1 VRWVVLSL
9 VLAMGCADWQRPPL
23 TAPYRAGEPLVQEQA
38 FLGVSSDGSAAAV
51 QLLDAEG
58 APPRLELIALDAR
71 GGATRHIAAAPA
83 AIAEAV
89 ARRLRAEGRKA
100 VPLLTTIAKEQWPAG
115 VAAAAREGFSS
126 IPSAAPDGS
135 PRRWSVVAPAARDAP
150 PLTLR
155 LALSPADPP
164 AFVLLLGAEPGP
176 PERLGEVELV
186 RQPIYGV
193 PVEGDLWMAG
203 DFVWLLSG
211 SVDEGEPLRRA
222 IGLRRGSLRRGEA
235 ELHDAR
241 GSSLRAAGDLAGA
254 AREFERAVAA
264 DPRFADALY
273 HAATT
278 AALSGREHDAVAWL
292 RRAAE
297 VDRRRVQVLGR
308 SDDALGALRLRP
320 DVREIL
326 GMKRPPP
333 ETSK

>member
-1 VRWVVLSL
+1 MRWVAISL
-9 VLAMGCADWQRPPL
+9 ALATACADWQRPPL

-51 QLLDAEG
+51 QLVDAEG

-83 AIAEAV
+83 QIASAV
-89 ARRLRAEGRKA
+89 ARRLRADGRKA
-100 VPLLTTIAKEQWPAG
+100 VPLLGAIAKEEWPAG

-126 IPSAAPDGS
+126 IPPAAPDGN
-135 PRRWSVVAPAARDAP
+135 PRRWSVAAAAANDP

-155 LALSPADPP
+155 LTVSPGDPP
-164 AFVLLLGAEPGP
+164 AFVLLLGADIGTR
-176 PERLGEVELV
+176 ERSREAELA
-186 RQPIYGV
+186 RQPIYGA
-193 PVEGDLWMAG
+193 PVAGDLWTAG
-203 DFVWLLSG
+203 DFVWLLGG

-222 IGLRRGSLRRGEA
+222 IGLRRGSVRRGEA

-241 GSSLRAAGDLAGA
+241 GSSLRSAGDLAGA

-278 AALSGREHDAVAWL
+278 AAVAGREEEAVAWL

-308 SDDALGALRLRP
+308 SDGSLQALRLRP
-320 DVREIL
+320 DVRDIL
-326 GMKRPPP
+326 GMKRPAP